1 MDKGAR
7 KFSLKAIVRED
18 IFSANRET
26 EKETGVPFIT
36 DWADNRAKKI
46 LKA

>member
-1 MDKGAR
+1 MAGAR
-7 KFSLKAIVRED
+7 KFSLSAITRDD

-36 DWADNRAKKI
+36 DSADAKAKKI
-46 LKA
+46 LKS

>member
-1 MDKGAR
+1 MAGAR
-7 KFSLKAIVRED
+7 RFTLKAITRGD

-36 DWADNRAKKI
+36 DVADDKAKKI
-46 LKA
+46 MKR